1 MKTYYRKA
9 PGCFIYTDVYRQ
21 PSRFNRGSF
30 LIACLSACAL
40 ACVLST
46 LF

>member
-9 PGCFIYTDVYRQ
+9 PGCFIYTDVYHRQ
-21 PSRFNRGSF
+21 PFFVRGSF
-30 LIACLSACAL
+30 LVPFFSAFAL
-40 ACVLST
+40 ACVFST